1 MIRLLGDDSR
11 SYKTFVDIVIQ
22 VPASSER
29 RLPGVHSTLEVR
41 QYLKSVAQL
50 FGVAES
56 YRRRQPRRHFVCS
69 L

>member
-11 SYKTFVDIVIQ
+11 SDKTFVDIVIQ

-41 QYLKSVAQL
+41 Q
-50 FGVAES
+50 
-56 YRRRQPRRHFVCS
+56 
-69 L
+69 

>member
-29 RLPGVHSTLEVR
+29 RLPGVHSGGDSLEGTSSARCRALRV
-41 QYLKSVAQL
+41 VT
-50 FGVAES
+50 
-56 YRRRQPRRHFVCS
+56 S
-69 L
+69 LPL